1 MVIQPG
7 AYAPAEFTA
16 MARRGRPSAVS
27 SVEGMIETHSLTK
40 RYGSATAVDDLSI
53 VVRPG
58 RVTGFLGPN
67 GAGKSTTMRMILG
80 LDLPTSGHT
89 LVSDRPYRTLRHPL
103 REVGALLDPGAV
115 HRGRTARN
123 HLHAIALTNDIPR
136 GRVTEVLELTGL
148 SAAAG
153 RRVGGFSLG
162 MKQRLGIATALLGDP
177 PILILDEPIN
187 GLDPEG
193 IQWIRRLLRNLA
205 EEGRTV
211 LISSHLMSEME
222 LTADHLIIIGRGRL
236 IADTGMAE
244 FVGGAARTDVLVR
257 ASEAGRLIPTLVRAG
272 GLVATEPDGSLSVRG
287 LDPAVVGD
295 LAAAAG
301 IAVHELATR
310 RATLE
315 QAYFEITE
323 DSVDFR
329 AGMEG
334 DAR

>member
-1 MVIQPG
+1 
-7 AYAPAEFTA
+7 
-16 MARRGRPSAVS
+16 
-27 SVEGMIETHSLTK
+27 MIETQSLTK

-67 GAGKSTTMRMILG
+67 GAGKSTTMRMILD
-80 LDLPTSGHT
+80 LDLPTSGHA
-89 LVSDRPYRTLRHPL
+89 LVGGRPYRALRHPL

-115 HRGRTARN
+115 HGGRTARN

-136 GRVTEVLELTGL
+136 ARVTEVLELTGL
-148 SAAAG
+148 GTIAG

-162 MKQRLGIATALLGDP
+162 MKQRLGIAAALLGDP

-193 IQWIRRLLRNLA
+193 IQWVRRLLRSLA
-205 EEGRTV
+205 REGRTV
-211 LISSHLMSEME
+211 FISSHLMSEME

-236 IADTGMAE
+236 IADTGMTE

-257 ASEAGRLIPTLVRAG
+257 ASEAERLIPILARAG
-272 GLVATEPDGSLSVRG
+272 GVVVTEPDGSLSVRG
-287 LDPAVVGD
+287 LDPAKVGD
-295 LAAAAG
+295 LAAAAD
-301 IAVHELATR
+301 IPLHELATR
-310 RATLE
+310 KATLE

-323 DSVDFR
+323 DSADFR
-329 AGMEG
+329 AGTG
-334 DAR
+334 GAAR